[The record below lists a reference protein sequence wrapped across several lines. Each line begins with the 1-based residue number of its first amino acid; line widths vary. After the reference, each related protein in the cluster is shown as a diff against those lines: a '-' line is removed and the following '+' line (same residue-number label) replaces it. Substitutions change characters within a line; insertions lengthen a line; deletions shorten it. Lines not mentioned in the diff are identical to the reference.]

1 MEIEFETEAI
11 AMSASGAE
19 VELHLIA
26 SGSFDIDRRGDI
38 VAIYI
43 DTVDPATQRFTSKK
57 RFCLP
62 QASDLFRLLKSTI
75 ERRYA
80 DQIEERIFDVENS
93 RRANA
98 ADRAYACEAATFA
111 A

>member
-43 DTVDPATQRFTSKK
+43 DTVDPITQRFTSKK

-62 QASDLFRLLKSTI
+62 QASDLFRLLQSTI

-98 ADRAYACEAATFA
+98 ADLAYACEAATFA